1 MFVAGG
7 LTTGQ
12 SYKLKVRATNAI
24 GSSAYSSESA
34 AIVAGVVPD
43 APGTPMYLT
52 STRTQVAFRWIEPA
66 YNGGSP
72 LTGYKISWAQ

>member
-1 MFVAGG
+1 M
-7 LTTGQ
+7 TTGQ

-34 AIVAGVVPD
+34 TIVAGVVPD

-52 STRTQVAFRWIEPA
+52 STRTQVAFRWIAPT

-72 LTGYKISWAQ
+72 LTGYKIGWAQ